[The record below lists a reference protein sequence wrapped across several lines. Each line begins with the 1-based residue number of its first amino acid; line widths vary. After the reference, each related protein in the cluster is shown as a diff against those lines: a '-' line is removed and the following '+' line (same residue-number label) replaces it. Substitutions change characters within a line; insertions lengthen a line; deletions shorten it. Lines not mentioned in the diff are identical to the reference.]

1 MIISRNKQLHMLL
14 IIKEDISEYDEIL
27 DDTMGKEDE
36 DGKVE
41 KGLQLSMFTM
51 AGHTTKK
58 S

>member
-1 MIISRNKQLHMLL
+1 MLL